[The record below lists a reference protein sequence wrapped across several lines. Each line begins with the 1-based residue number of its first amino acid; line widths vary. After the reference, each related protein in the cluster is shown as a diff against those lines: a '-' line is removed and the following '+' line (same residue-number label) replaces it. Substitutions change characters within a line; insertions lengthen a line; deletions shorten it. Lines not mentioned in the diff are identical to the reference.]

1 MVMDSAKIREHLAVA
16 EEKIKE
22 AKARITDQERRV
34 EQLSADGHETGEAER
49 MLANLKKMLQTMAQH
64 RNIILAELERNTV

>member
-1 MVMDSAKIREHLAVA
+1 MDSAKIREHLAKA

-34 EQLSADGHETGEAER
+34 EQLSADGHDTGEAER
-49 MLANLKKMLQTMAQH
+49 MLTNLRKMLQAMAQH
-64 RNIILAELERNTV
+64 RNIILAELERNTA